1 MNPPTALPSF
11 TFTRGDGSTYR
22 TSPEDGRP
30 MVVFFGYTHC
40 PDVCPTILADWHAVK
55 RMLGRDGN
63 RVRWV
68 FVSVD
73 PERDT
78 PALADRYAHQF
89 DSTFVGLS
97 GDTATTADIMAAFG
111 ASALRDVAAVS
122 AGGYLMSHSSQLFLV
137 DDRGRLVALHAFGTG
152 REELADDL
160 KRLL

>member
-1 MNPPTALPSF
+1 MNPPTELPSF
-11 TFTRGDGSTYR
+11 SFVRSDGSAYSTA
-22 TSPEDGRP
+22 PEDGRP

-40 PDVCPTILADWHAVK
+40 PDVCPTTLADWQAVK
-55 RMLGRDGN
+55 RMLGRDGD

-78 PALADRYAHQF
+78 PELADRYAHQF

-97 GDTATTADIMAAFG
+97 GDSATTAGIMRAFG
-111 ASALRDVAAVS
+111 ASAVPDPGAAS
-122 AGGYLMSHSSQLFLV
+122 AVGYLVSHSSQLFLV

-152 REELADDL
+152 REELATDL